1 MPAENLWRVDIV
13 NAVSDETDEN
23 GKKAIWHSI
32 NSQVRV
38 DHNMYVIIDV
48 KISHEIMI
56 MSISRKCVFTF
67 SGAID
72 SRE

>member
-38 DHNMYVIIDV
+38 DHNMSVIKDDENFQLNNNNVDKQKMCVYVFRCD
-48 KISHEIMI
+48 
-56 MSISRKCVFTF
+56 
-67 SGAID
+67 
-72 SRE
+72 